1 MFIFLWNGKDKI
13 KRLAL
18 ISEYKDGG
26 LKMPHVESAIKTQRI
41 ICLKKYTEN
50 YYSPWKLI
58 LSRIL
63 KDHGD
68 KLLLH
73 CNYNV
78 ADLPKHLPRFYR
90 ECFETWATVNTKQ
103 MTSRDVIMDQ
113 ILWNNQHL
121 RIDGIPQFCKKS
133 YMAGIVKIKDI
144 LLPNGKLK
152 PWNFFREKGLNLN
165 NYFLILGLSKAL
177 PDSWR
182 VLINSENSQPPDAL
196 EQNTT
201 TNSDLTQFVLNCNNE
216 EIKLNELTSKR
227 LYWILIGDIHVHP
240 TARLKYNSLF
250 DDQNLDWKQIYL
262 TPHKVTLDIK
272 TRMFQFKILNRII
285 YTNQLLN
292 KMRLT
297 DTSLC
302 TFCGECEESLEH
314 LFLHCK
320 FTKDFWTH
328 TINWLNKSNITISRL
343 SDSEILLGITKE
355 SPHWTLLNHI
365 LIAGKQVIHTNR
377 LRKTKP
383 LLPQLIAKLKYIEHI
398 EYFIAKKRDRLKF
411 HQQKWKI
418 LKLS

>member
-1 MFIFLWNGKDKI
+1 M
-13 KRLAL
+13 
-18 ISEYKDGG
+18 
-26 LKMPHVESAIKTQRI
+26 
-41 ICLKKYTEN
+41 
-50 YYSPWKLI
+50 
-58 LSRIL
+58 
-63 KDHGD
+63 
-68 KLLLH
+68 
-73 CNYNV
+73 
-78 ADLPKHLPRFYR
+78 
-90 ECFETWATVNTKQ
+90 
-103 MTSRDVIMDQ
+103 
-113 ILWNNQHL
+113 
-121 RIDGIPQFCKKS
+121 
-133 YMAGIVKIKDI
+133 
-144 LLPNGKLK
+144 
-152 PWNFFREKGLNLN
+152 
-165 NYFLILGLSKAL
+165 
-177 PDSWR
+177 
-182 VLINSENSQPPDAL
+182 INSENSQPPDAL

-320 FTKDFWTH
+320 VTKDFWTH

-343 SDSEILLGITKE
+343 SDSKILLGITKE

>member
-1 MFIFLWNGKDKI
+1 
-13 KRLAL
+13 
-18 ISEYKDGG
+18 
-26 LKMPHVESAIKTQRI
+26 
-41 ICLKKYTEN
+41 
-50 YYSPWKLI
+50 
-58 LSRIL
+58 
-63 KDHGD
+63 
-68 KLLLH
+68 
-73 CNYNV
+73 
-78 ADLPKHLPRFYR
+78 
-90 ECFETWATVNTKQ
+90 
-103 MTSRDVIMDQ
+103 MDQ

-121 RIDGIPQFCKKS
+121 RIDGKPQFCKKS

-152 PWNFFREKGLNLN
+152 PWNFFTEKGLNLN

-182 VLINSENSQPPDAL
+182 VLINSDNSEPPDVL
-196 EQNTT
+196 EQNIT

-227 LYWILIGDIHVHP
+227 LYWILFGDIRVHP
-240 TARLKYNSLF
+240 TARLKYNSLL

-262 TPHKVTLDIK
+262 IPHKVTLDVK

-285 YTNQLLN
+285 YTNKLLN

-302 TFCGECEESLEH
+302 TFCGEYEESLEH

-343 SDSEILLGITKE
+343 NDGEILLGITKE
-355 SPHWTLLNHI
+355 NPHWTLLNHI

-411 HQQKWKI
+411 HQLKWEI
-418 LKLS
+418 LKFS